1 MLWTDR
7 GGEPGGGSSIPPM
20 ASRRPG
26 GSPRRTTPPRSP
38 STGPIRRRTKP
49 ATSSNGRPG
58 RGEHSESSPPHPC
71 PRTPSR
77 IRTTLGSLPVRRTSI
92 GSARS
97 VPPARRIPLKS
108 RSRSQDR
115 SRPPEAAV
123 AAGVFPSPGPEERC
137 RPPRRSSPSESSS
150 SPRAPSGSGDFS
162 NGGSEPIRSGTP
174 FAKNRRNEAEGAM
187 IQDDPGGRLS
197 VSISNGMTV
206 EVRLGQKEVKI
217 GRGREA
223 DLQLPDP
230 SVSRLHAKVFRV
242 GRQYFLADLRSRNGT
257 HADGKRITQL
267 ALEDGRM
274 FQVGPFRIHFHLPVS
289 GFSAGEEPTVPP
301 GSEPVPAGSVDAEP
315 VRVPKRTGAPAADVD
330 APFGLIGGSDHVRK
344 LIATI
349 RRVAASDVPVLIEG
363 ETGSGKELVA
373 RGIHDASARRER
385 PFIVVNCG
393 AISPDLIESEL
404 FGHEKGAFTGATAQ
418 RKGAFELANN
428 GTIILDEIGELPLCL
443 QPKLLR
449 VLEQKEIKRVGGND
463 MLLAD
468 VRILAATNRNLREE
482 VARKAFREDLY
493 FRIGAITISIPPL
506 RERREDVAPIARH
519 FLSGMGDSVS
529 GPLPLLSPAALDSLI
544 SHDWPG
550 NVRELRNAIQRA
562 VVMAEGEDLTGT
574 DFSFLR
580 LPADPEAEPE
590 GLSGLSRWEQ
600 AERAN

>member
-1 MLWTDR
+1 
-7 GGEPGGGSSIPPM
+7 
-20 ASRRPG
+20 
-26 GSPRRTTPPRSP
+26 
-38 STGPIRRRTKP
+38 
-49 ATSSNGRPG
+49 
-58 RGEHSESSPPHPC
+58 
-71 PRTPSR
+71 
-77 IRTTLGSLPVRRTSI
+77 
-92 GSARS
+92 
-97 VPPARRIPLKS
+97 
-108 RSRSQDR
+108 
-115 SRPPEAAV
+115 
-123 AAGVFPSPGPEERC
+123 
-137 RPPRRSSPSESSS
+137 
-150 SPRAPSGSGDFS
+150 
-162 NGGSEPIRSGTP
+162 
-174 FAKNRRNEAEGAM
+174 M
-187 IQDDPGGRLS
+187 IQGDPGGRLS
-197 VSISNGMTV
+197 VTISNGMTV
-206 EVRLGQKEVKI
+206 EVRLGQKEVRI
-217 GRGREA
+217 GRGHEA

-301 GSEPVPAGSVDAEP
+301 GIEPVSAGSVDAEP
-315 VRVPKRTGAPAADVD
+315 DRLPKRTGAPAADID

-428 GTIILDEIGELPLCL
+428 GTIILDEIGELPLSL

-463 MLLAD
+463 LLLAD

-506 RERREDVAPIARH
+506 RERREDVGPIARH
-519 FLSGMGDSVS
+519 FLSGMGNSVS
-529 GPLPLLSPAALDSLI
+529 GPLPALSPAALDSLI

-562 VVMAEGEDLTGT
+562 VVMAEGEELTGT

-580 LPADPEAEPE
+580 QPADPEAEPE
-590 GLSGLSRWEQ
+590 GVSGLSRWEQ
-600 AERAN
+600 AERANILGELARQLGNKTKTARELGIAKSTLFEKLKKYRIRTTEFDR